1 LAVNDPCGSAFT
13 VITADPPVKAAF
25 LTHPLASVTDT
36 SAYVVVTVTGV
47 VNVANGV
54 PLTTPAAVR
63 FAPPF
68 SVYTTVNGPVPA
80 LAVQVRSPAP
90 VAQKGPLAVNEP
102 CGNVLTVITADPPV
116 NAAFL
121 TQPLASV
128 TDTSAYVVVTITG
141 VVNVANDVPL
151 TTPAAI
157 RFAPPFSVYTTVY
170 GPVPAVAVQ
179 VRSPAPVAQNGPFAV
194 NDPCGSAFTVI
205 TADPPVKAALRT
217 HPLASVTDTR
227 AYVVVTITGV
237 VNVANGVPLT
247 TPAAVLF
254 APPFSV

>member
-1 LAVNDPCGSAFT
+1 LAVRLPCGNGLT

-25 LTHPLASVTDT
+25 LTQPLASVTDT

-68 SVYTTVNGPVPA
+68 SVYTTVNGPVPVV
-80 LAVQVRSPAP
+80 AVQVRSPAP
-90 VAQKGPLAVNEP
+90 VAQNGPLAVNEP
-102 CGNVLTVITADPPV
+102 WGNELTVITVDPPV
-116 NAAFL
+116 KPAFL

-151 TTPAAI
+151 TTPAA
-157 RFAPPFSVYTTVY
+157 
-170 GPVPAVAVQ
+170 
-179 VRSPAPVAQNGPFAV
+179 
-194 NDPCGSAFTVI
+194 
-205 TADPPVKAALRT
+205 
-217 HPLASVTDTR
+217 
-227 AYVVVTITGV
+227 
-237 VNVANGVPLT
+237 
-247 TPAAVLF
+247 VLF